1 MEEIEELV
9 LIETNEIESREKSP
23 LLSQVQS
30 IEDILYMDNRDLDK
44 YLETAIKELPSGIYS
59 VKKMR
64 TRICFKNF
72 PDYDWK
78 DTSILRKIGV
88 NLRFVLFEMIE
99 RGEAE
104 VYGTDGAGKN
114 IRYRLLTNE
123 YLRVNHDIELH

>member
-1 MEEIEELV
+1 MDVEEVWGVVRIE
-9 LIETNEIESREKSP
+9 IIITRHEKLKS
-23 LLSQVQS
+23 V
-30 IEDILYMDNRDLDK
+30 EDILYMNN
-44 YLETAIKELPSGIYS
+44 KELDDFLTAAIQELPNGIYS

-64 TRICFKNF
+64 TRICYRNF

-78 DTSILRKIGV
+78 DSSLLRKIGV

-104 VYGTDGAGKN
+104 IYDTDGAGKN

-123 YLRVNHDIELH
+123 YLTGKRDIELH